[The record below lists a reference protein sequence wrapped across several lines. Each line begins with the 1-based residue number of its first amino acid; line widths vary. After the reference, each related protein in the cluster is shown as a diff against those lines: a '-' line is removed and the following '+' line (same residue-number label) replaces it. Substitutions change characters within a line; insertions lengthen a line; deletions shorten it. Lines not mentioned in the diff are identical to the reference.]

1 MKKIVFFCLILLTGS
16 IAKSQNLYSQ
26 KQGEITQHEAT
37 MTVYDKDPDAEAVVL
52 YELGNTSFLGNDNS
66 GIFEMHKE
74 IRTKIKILKQA
85 GIKYAEF
92 EIPFYMENSKPEM
105 IRNLKAVTY
114 NTEDGKLSKTE
125 LNDKNVFE
133 EKIDDKWRCK
143 KFAVPN
149 VKEGSVIEVSYT
161 IVSPYLF
168 NIGEWKFQKK
178 IPVIYSR
185 FSLRAIPYYEYTY
198 IMKGA
203 KKFDEYTH
211 GLVPNSDVQWRSLKY
226 KVYQYNMGMKDIPAF
241 KDEEFITSEKDH
253 MISLNFQLSKFHS
266 PRGTREDIMST
277 WPALCND
284 FLKHDLF
291 GKYID
296 AASKEAKKILPTLN
310 LSGKSTEEQIKIITD
325 YVKSNYSWNG
335 NIRKLATGKVS
346 DLLKQKRGNSAEL
359 NLFLVGMLSEANIKV
374 QPILLST
381 RKNGA
386 VSMGHPFES
395 FLNYVIVQANTG
407 EKNIFIDATEPMLL
421 YNELPER
428 CINVKGLVVEKN
440 SEKWIDI
447 VQDELALTE
456 KEFDLK
462 FNDDLTLLLSDIKY
476 NTYAYDAYKYR
487 AAYYGDNKN
496 LYDLF
501 MQSSVEPK
509 GDIKVENYT
518 ELDKPFVISFQ
529 TELAIDNPGGK
540 LFVTPFLNQ
549 SQTDNLF
556 KQTQRTL
563 PVDLIHQHAVRY
575 KSIIHI
581 PEGYKVDYLPKE
593 VKHDGKVMVVNYSAI
608 ENPERKQIEVV
619 ADYQFKKYI
628 YEAKDYPL
636 LKSTFDQLIKS
647 FNDMIVL
654 SKK

>member
-1 MKKIVFFCLILLTGS
+1 MKRAILFCVILLVVFA
-16 IAKSQNLYSQ
+16 AKSQDLYTQ
-26 KQGEITQHEAT
+26 EPWKITQHEIT
-37 MTVYDKDPDAEAVVL
+37 MTAYDKDLDAEAVVL
-52 YELGNTSFLGNDNS
+52 YEIGNTSFLGNDNT
-66 GIFEMHKE
+66 GYFEMHKE
-74 IRTKIKILKQA
+74 IRTKIKILNQA

-92 EIPFYMENSKPEM
+92 EIPFYEENSKPEM
-105 IRNLKAVTY
+105 IRNLRAVTY
-114 NTEDGKLSKTE
+114 NIEDGKLSKTE

-133 EKIDDKWRCK
+133 EKRENNWKCK
-143 KFAVPN
+143 KFAMPN
-149 VKEGSVIEVSYT
+149 VKEGSVVEVSYT

-168 NIGEWKFQKK
+168 NIDEWKFQKK

-185 FSLRAIPYYEYTY
+185 FSLKAVPYYEYTY

-226 KVYQYNMGMKDIPAF
+226 KIYQYNMGMKDIPAF

-253 MISLNFQLSKFHS
+253 MISLNFQLSKIHR
-266 PRGTREDIMST
+266 PDGRRDDIMST

-296 AASKEAKKILPTLN
+296 AAAKEAKKILPTLN
-310 LSGKSTEEQIKIITD
+310 LAGKSIEEQIKIITD

-335 NIRKLATGKVS
+335 NVRKMANSKVS

-359 NLFLVGMLSEANIKV
+359 NLFLAGMLSAANIKV

-381 RKNGA
+381 RKNGK
-386 VSMGHPFES
+386 VSQGHPFES

-407 EKNIFIDATEPMLL
+407 EKNILLDATESMLL

-440 SEKWIDI
+440 SEQWIDI
-447 VQDELALTE
+447 VHDELALTE

-462 FNDDLTLLLSDIKY
+462 FNDNLTLLTSEIRY
-476 NTYAYDAYKYR
+476 NAYAYDAYQYR
-487 AAYYGDNKN
+487 AAYYSDTQN

-501 MQSSVEPK
+501 MRRSVEPQ

-518 ELDKPFVISFQ
+518 ELDKPFIISFK
-529 TELAIDNPGGK
+529 TESAGEGMADK
-540 LFVTPFLNQ
+540 LFIAPFLNQ

-556 KQTQRTL
+556 KQKQRTL
-563 PVDLIHQHAVRY
+563 PVDLIHRHAAKF

-593 VKHDGKVMVVNYSAI
+593 VKHDGKQMIINYTAV
-608 ENPERKQIEVV
+608 ENPEKKQIEII
-619 ADYQFKKYI
+619 ANYQFKNYI
-628 YEAKDYPL
+628 YEAKDYQT
-636 LKSTFDQLIKS
+636 LKVLFDQMIKT
-647 FNDMIVL
+647 FNETIVL
-654 SKK
+654 SKI